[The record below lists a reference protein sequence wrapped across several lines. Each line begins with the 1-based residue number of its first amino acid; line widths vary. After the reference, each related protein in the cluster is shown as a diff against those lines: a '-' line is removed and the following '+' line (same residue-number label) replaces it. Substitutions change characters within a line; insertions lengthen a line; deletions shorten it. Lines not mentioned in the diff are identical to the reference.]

1 MLTQEELSRLG
12 EVQKDIKRTDAYLA
26 SVRNSEI
33 YKNRFRKGLSPEE
46 KQDLLLAKEREEQ
59 LEKESDALI
68 EERRSLIKKRDGN
81 WKPDESSKWYPE
93 PGYGP
98 SW

>member
-1 MLTQEELSRLG
+1 MLTQEEVSRLD
-12 EVQKDIKRTDAYLA
+12 EVQKEIKSIDAKYA

-46 KQDLLLAKEREEQ
+46 KQDLLLAEEQEKQ
-59 LEKESDALI
+59 LEKKSDALA